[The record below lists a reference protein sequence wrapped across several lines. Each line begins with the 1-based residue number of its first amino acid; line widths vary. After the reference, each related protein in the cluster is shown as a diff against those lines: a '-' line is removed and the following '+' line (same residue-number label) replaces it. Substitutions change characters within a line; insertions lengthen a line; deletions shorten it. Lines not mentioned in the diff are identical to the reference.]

1 MQATS
6 FEEILEQ
13 ILAKDARYHRDA
25 YLFLRD
31 ALDHTRKMLEK
42 EQKIEKT
49 SKRSVSHE
57 KHVSGQELL
66 AGIRDLA
73 LEMFGPMAIT
83 VLEEWGIRT
92 CQDFGAMVFIMVEN
106 RLLKKTEKDSR
117 ADFENGYDFNETF
130 RNPFLPQSKL
140 VAAALKEP
148 GVSKA

>member
-13 ILAKDARYHRDA
+13 ILAKDTRYHRDA

-42 EQKIEKT
+42 EQKTEKT
-49 SKRSVSHE
+49 SKRTTVQE

-66 AGIRDLA
+66 AGIRELA

-83 VLEEWGIRT
+83 VFEEWGIHN

-106 RLLKKTEKDSR
+106 RLLKKTDKDSR
-117 ADFENGYDFNETF
+117 ADFEHGYDFYETF
-130 RNPFLPQSKL
+130 RKPFLPQSKID
-140 VAAALKEP
+140 AALKES
-148 GVSKA
+148 GVTKA